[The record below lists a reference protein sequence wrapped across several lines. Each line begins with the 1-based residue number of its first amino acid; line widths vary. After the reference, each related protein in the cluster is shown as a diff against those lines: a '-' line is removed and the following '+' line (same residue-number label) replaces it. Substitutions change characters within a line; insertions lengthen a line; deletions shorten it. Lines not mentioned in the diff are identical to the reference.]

1 MTTTYDTVILGSSPN
16 ALTAAAYLARGG
28 KRVLVLEPAELG
40 GLVTTT
46 SIDKDARGDFGIGS
60 LRLHDD
66 IVKDLKL
73 HDHGLEVVERNS
85 ITSLL
90 PDGRSFTLPA
100 DRDAATAAIAK
111 FAPGDAPRYKPFMQ
125 LLDLAVDFLQTA
137 YAMTPPRHHP
147 PSEADVQQL
156 ATLVA
161 KLRGYGRRE
170 MTEVMRLLVMSV
182 RDLLDEWFENPELK
196 GLLGGAAVRGISQ
209 GPFAAATTFNLLH
222 QLATGDGYFRATAK
236 GGIGAVSQALA
247 KAAKSFGAEV
257 RESVGPVQIDLTD
270 GKASGVLV
278 GSETIPAST
287 VISDFDAMYT
297 FTKLVPPPELEPEF
311 NRAVRQ
317 IRYNGSV
324 ARINLLLNE
333 LPSIT
338 GISSDAM
345 RGTLTVSPS
354 LAYLERSFDEWKRG
368 KLSAK
373 PYMEITLPSLDDATL
388 APAGKHVMSIW
399 MQYVPCTGSIKEK
412 QVRDIAID
420 ALSEYMP
427 NIKSSV
433 GSSGQVNTPLMYQS
447 KAASGGH
454 LFGGEINLAQAF
466 HLRPLPGFADYRTP
480 VPDLY
485 ICGSAAHPGGYS
497 GLSGRNIARELGV
510 KGGRV
515 EVISARAF

>member
-1 MTTTYDTVILGSSPN
+1 M
-16 ALTAAAYLARGG
+16 
-28 KRVLVLEPAELG
+28 
-40 GLVTTT
+40 
-46 SIDKDARGDFGIGS
+46 
-60 LRLHDD
+60 
-66 IVKDLKL
+66 
-73 HDHGLEVVERNS
+73 
-85 ITSLL
+85 
-90 PDGRSFTLPA
+90 
-100 DRDAATAAIAK
+100 
-111 FAPGDAPRYKPFMQ
+111 
-125 LLDLAVDFLQTA
+125 
-137 YAMTPPRHHP
+137 
-147 PSEADVQQL
+147 
-156 ATLVA
+156 
-161 KLRGYGRRE
+161 
-170 MTEVMRLLVMSV
+170 
-182 RDLLDEWFENPELK
+182 
-196 GLLGGAAVRGISQ
+196 
-209 GPFAAATTFNLLH
+209 
-222 QLATGDGYFRATAK
+222 
-236 GGIGAVSQALA
+236 
-247 KAAKSFGAEV
+247 
-257 RESVGPVQIDLTD
+257 
-270 GKASGVLV
+270 
-278 GSETIPAST
+278 
-287 VISDFDAMYT
+287 
-297 FTKLVPPPELEPEF
+297 
-311 NRAVRQ
+311 
-317 IRYNGSV
+317 
-324 ARINLLLNE
+324 
-333 LPSIT
+333 
-338 GISSDAM
+338 
-345 RGTLTVSPS
+345 
-354 LAYLERSFDEWKRG
+354 LERSFDEWKRG